1 MKFLGMILACGLLV
15 FAGCSDYEGLT
26 DPTNDSEGALDRSKK
41 IHELENALDRLKWE
55 NARLSLKIKTINGA
69 SLVLDKK
76 TKLWHHD
83 VAREPFTGRVAE
95 EYPDRSPRAEA
106 GFLAGKKDGMERFW
120 WSNGRLRSEGQWFDG
135 KQNGVF
141 REWNE
146 RGQLIEAARYKSG
159 QLIEKLKK

>member
-15 FAGCSDYEGLT
+15 FAGCSDDEELT
-26 DPTNDSEGALDRSKK
+26 DPADDSEGALDRSKK

-69 SLVLDKK
+69 SLVMDKK

-106 GFLAGKKDGMERFW
+106 SFLGGKKE
-120 WSNGRLRSEGQWFDG
+120 
-135 KQNGVF
+135 
-141 REWNE
+141 
-146 RGQLIEAARYKSG
+146 
-159 QLIEKLKK
+159 